1 MLALKYTRFHFVG
14 LLICLVLIYLEIG
27 GIQGSFSISNVWN
40 SVFSFDAL
48 DTEQLILRE
57 IRIPRIIAGI
67 LAGAALSI
75 AGNLMQTLFQ
85 NPLAGPSVLGISS
98 GASLFVALSMLSGFS
113 VAFSDWALVSMA
125 LVGAFLY
132 SLIILFFSGFV
143 RTNVSLLLVGIML
156 GGFTNALVQIIQA
169 STHANNLKA
178 FTLWGFGSIQQV
190 NFDQLPFLGGWISFG
205 ILLLFFIMKPLQ
217 ILVLGE
223 VSSKHLGINTKILRM
238 IIIFI
243 TALLTGVVTAYCG
256 PISFI
261 GLAVPNVVRILY
273 QSQNQKHII
282 LGCIIY
288 GAALLLLCDYLVLLC
303 EPYFMLPLN
312 GITAL
317 IGSPIVV
324 WIILRKA

>member
-1 MLALKYTRFHFVG
+1 MPALKHTRFHVVG
-14 LLICLVLIYLEIG
+14 LFLCLLLIYLELR
-27 GIQGSFSISNVWN
+27 GIQGTFSFSDLWSSI
-40 SVFSFDAL
+40 FSFNTAE
-48 DTEQLILRE
+48 TEQLILRE
-57 IRIPRIIAGI
+57 IRIPRVLAGI
-67 LAGAALSI
+67 LAGAALSL

-113 VAFSDWALVSMA
+113 IAFSDWALVTMA
-125 LVGAFLY
+125 LIGAFVY

-143 RTNVSLLLVGIML
+143 RSNVSLLLVGIML
-156 GGFTNALVQIIQA
+156 GGFTNALVQIIQV
-169 STHANNLKA
+169 STHATNLKA

-190 NFDQLPFLGGWISFG
+190 NFSQLPYLSGWIAVG
-205 ILLLFFIMKPLQ
+205 VALLVLILKPLQ

-223 VSSKHLGINTKILRM
+223 VSSKQLGINTKVLRM
-238 IIIFI
+238 VIIFI

-273 QSQNQKHII
+273 RSQNQKHI
-282 LGCIIY
+282 LVGCIIY

-324 WIILRKA
+324 WIILRKG

>member
-1 MLALKYTRFHFVG
+1 M
-14 LLICLVLIYLEIG
+14 YLELR
-27 GIQGSFSISNVWN
+27 GIQGTFSFSDLWSSI
-40 SVFSFDAL
+40 FSFNANE
-48 DTEQLILRE
+48 TEQLILRE
-57 IRIPRIIAGI
+57 IRIPRILAGI
-67 LAGAALSI
+67 LAGAALSL

-125 LVGAFLY
+125 LLGAFLY

-143 RTNVSLLLVGIML
+143 RSHVSLLLVGIML
-156 GGFTNALVQIIQA
+156 GGFTNALVQIIQV
-169 STHANNLKA
+169 STHATNLKA

-190 NFDQLPFLGGWISFG
+190 NFAQLPFLSAWIALG
-205 ILLLFFIMKPLQ
+205 IALLVLILKPLQ

-223 VSSKHLGINTKILRM
+223 VSSKQLGINTKVLRM
-238 IIIFI
+238 VIIFI

-273 QSQNQKHII
+273 RSQNQKHVL
-282 LGCIIY
+282 LGCMIY

-317 IGSPIVV
+317 IGSPLVV
-324 WIILRKA
+324 WIILRKG